1 MLQEDVGVYVVDEVI
16 EHIRL
21 GMEVSTKTFSFFLK
35 SEPKSSIHNFFILSV
50 KCKEPR
56 QK

>member
-21 GMEVSTKTFSFFLK
+21 GMEVSTKNLLFVFPKERTKKQHSQFL
-35 SEPKSSIHNFFILSV
+35 HFIF
-50 KCKEPR
+50 
-56 QK
+56 